1 MYDNLC
7 RITYVRGLEHFFNNV
22 FQYFRHERNKYQR
35 RIHERT
41 PRPVSQMGG
50 LSEYGFWTC
59 SLYVCARMFG
69 NAYTG
74 AQRLAVAHSRWI
86 HPLKGNHVFP
96 AEILRL
102 RKAAKTDQNSRIVL
116 LGLTKEFLSVKAAV
130 IHYPVFLVGYF
141 LLAIIA
147 TSPFLSPL
155 FPFLLTYVG
164 P

>member
-1 MYDNLC
+1 MSEININDEYTNELRDQFRKWADFLNMGF
-7 RITYVRGLEHFFNNV
+7 GLVAFTFALACLGTH
-22 FQYFRHERNKYQR
+22 
-35 RIHERT
+35 T
-41 PRPVSQMGG
+41 PVLNAW
-50 LSEYGFWTC
+50 LSLIVVGFIR
-59 SLYVCARMFG
+59 Y
-69 NAYTG
+69 
-74 AQRLAVAHSRWI
+74 
-86 HPLKGNHVFP
+86 KGNHVFP